1 MKIIYLGTP
10 DFAVK
15 PLEAI
20 LERGYDVVAVI
31 SQPDKPVG
39 RKREIK
45 PTPVKE
51 FALSKGLKVLQF
63 DKIREHVEE
72 IKLLDADIMV
82 TCAYGQILSE
92 QIIDATK
99 YGIYNIHASLL
110 PLYRGASPI
119 SEAILNGDKTTG
131 VTIMKTEIGIDS
143 GDIVNVSETPIGEDE
158 TCGQLFDRLS
168 LIGANLI
175 CNTLALIE
183 KGEAT
188 FTKQEHEKATFCKM
202 IKKEDAKINWN
213 DDADKILRMVRA
225 YNPSPIAFTF
235 FKGKML
241 KIYSAEY
248 SAMVGTAG
256 QVVSADK
263 KGGLVI
269 ACKNGAISVKEVQ
282 LEGAKRM
289 SYVDFVQGRKL
300 LVGDIA
306 DL

>member
-20 LERGYDVVAVI
+20 LNNGYDVVAVI
-31 SQPDKPVG
+31 SQLDKPFG

-51 FALSKGLKVLQF
+51 FALSKGIKVLQF
-63 DKIREHVEE
+63 EKIKEHIDE
-72 IKLLDADIMV
+72 IKELNADIMV
-82 TCAYGQILSE
+82 TCAYGQILSQ
-92 QIIDATK
+92 QIIDVTK

-119 SEAILNGDKTTG
+119 SSAILNGDEETG
-131 VTIMKTEIGIDS
+131 VTIMKTEAGVDS
-143 GDIVNVSETPIGEDE
+143 GDIVNVCKTAILKDE

-168 LIGANLI
+168 EMGASLI
-175 CNTLALIE
+175 CETLALIE

-188 FTKQEHEKATFCKM
+188 FTKQDHEKATFCKM
-202 IKKEDAKINWN
+202 IKKEDAKIDWN
-213 DDADKILRMVRA
+213 DDADKILRMIRA

-248 SAMVGTAG
+248 SSMAGLAG

-269 ACKNGAISVKEVQ
+269 ACKNGAVSLKEVQ
-282 LEGAKRM
+282 SEGAKRM
-289 SYVDFVQGRKL
+289 SYSDFVQGRKL
-300 LVGDIA
+300 VVGDIA

>member
-20 LERGYDVVAVI
+20 LERGYDVTAVI

-72 IKLLDADIMV
+72 IKSLDADIMV

-143 GDIVNVSETPIGEDE
+143 GDIVNVCETPIGEDE

-175 CNTLALIE
+175 CDTLALIG

-188 FTKQEHEKATFCKM
+188 FTKQKHEKATFCKM

-213 DDADKILRMVRA
+213 DDADKILRMIRA

-263 KGGLVI
+263 KGGFVI

-282 LEGAKRM
+282 LEGAKKM

>member
-20 LERGYDVVAVI
+20 LKRGYDVVAVI

-72 IKLLDADIMV
+72 IKALDADIMV
-82 TCAYGQILSE
+82 TCAYGQILSQ
-92 QIIDATK
+92 QIIDVTK

-119 SEAILNGDKTTG
+119 SAAILNGDKTTG

-175 CNTLALIE
+175 CETLELIE
-183 KGEAT
+183 NGKAT
-188 FTKQEHEKATFCKM
+188 LKKQEHERATFCKI

-213 DDADKILRMVRA
+213 EDAEVILRMIRA
-225 YNPSPIAFTF
+225 YNPSPVAYTF

-241 KIYSAEY
+241 KIFSAEY
-248 SAMVGTAG
+248 SSLTGQAG
-256 QVVSADK
+256 QIVSADK
-263 KGGLVI
+263 RSGLVI
-269 ACKNGAISVKEVQ
+269 ACKSGAIFIKEVQ
-282 LEGAKRM
+282 MEGAKRM
-289 SYVDFVQGRKL
+289 AYSDFVQGRKL
-300 LVGDIA
+300 VVGDVA

>member
-72 IKLLDADIMV
+72 IKALDADIMV
-82 TCAYGQILSE
+82 TCAYGQILSQ
-92 QIIDATK
+92 QIIDITK

-119 SEAILNGDKTTG
+119 SAAILNGDKTTG

-168 LIGANLI
+168 LIGAKLI
-175 CNTLALIE
+175 CETLGLIE
-183 KGEAT
+183 SGKAT
-188 FTKQEHEKATFCKM
+188 LKKQEHERATFCKM
-202 IKKEDAKINWN
+202 IKKEDAKIDWN
-213 DDADKILRMVRA
+213 EDAEVVLRMIRA
-225 YNPSPIAFTF
+225 YNPSPIAYTF

-241 KIYSAEY
+241 KIFSAEY
-248 SAMVGTAG
+248 SSLTGRAG

-263 KGGLVI
+263 KDGLVI
-269 ACKNGAISVKEVQ
+269 ACKSGAIFIKEVQ
-282 LEGAKRM
+282 MEGAKRM
-289 SYVDFVQGRKL
+289 SYSDFVQGRKL
-300 LVGDIA
+300 VVGDVA